1 MHFHNVIM
9 ADYMERKGGQGS
21 LLRKG
26 VDLSEP
32 QTVIKLQKSWTN
44 KMVFYF
50 LNEGLFEICQITSE
64 T

>member
-26 VDLSEP
+26 VDLSDPPNCDKIANIENIKNGILLFKLR
-32 QTVIKLQKSWTN
+32 VI
-44 KMVFYF
+44 
-50 LNEGLFEICQITSE
+50 
-64 T
+64 